1 MRIQLL
7 TRMMMKKNSFW
18 SIVLFLSFVF
28 FQMQSTFNFAA
39 AGNVIVNTNIVYGS
53 AWNDGSK
60 RSESLKLDVYQLAKG
75 DQTSRPVII
84 LVHGGGF
91 GGGTKGYSEWQ
102 GNFYP
107 DIATAFANAGYVAF
121 SIDYRIWPNCPSNRF
136 KEELDYTVE
145 DVIMALNWIKA
156 NCVTYGIDITKII
169 IGGDSSGGGISVNA
183 SYRSANVGFFKG
195 CIDLWGGLPP
205 YGTSGQNPVNACSVT
220 ASAPKTCM
228 IHGTLDDI
236 VPYFISEDLSNVL
249 TELGVYNE
257 LYPLYG
263 LKHYP
268 VNLSPSPGDYQNGLV
283 SEIIDIMLTF
293 SSQILNFS
301 PAGLNET
308 AIDAIDI
315 FPNPVKN
322 NKLTINFGALIESG
336 TISIVNLSGQ
346 ELMKSEI
353 KSEDRMTINVNILGK
368 GIYIIKIIIG
378 KASFI
383 KKIIIE

>member
-1 MRIQLL
+1 
-7 TRMMMKKNSFW
+7 MKKNSFW
-18 SIVLFLSFVF
+18 SIVLVLILISC
-28 FQMQSTFNFAA
+28 QIQSAFNFVI

-53 AWNDGSK
+53 AWNEATQK
-60 RSESLKLDVYQLAKG
+60 TESLKLDAYQLAKG

-107 DIATAFANAGYVAF
+107 DMATAYANAGYVAF

-136 KEELDYTVE
+136 REELDYTVE

-156 NCVTYGIDITKII
+156 NFVTYGVDTTKVI
-169 IGGDSSGGGISVNA
+169 IGGDSAGGGIVVNA
-183 SYRSANVGFFKG
+183 SYRSENAVLFKG

-220 ASAPKTCM
+220 ASVPKTCM

-236 VPYFISEDLSNVL
+236 VPYFISENLSNALNGV
-249 TELGVYNE
+249 GVYNE
-257 LYPLYG
+257 LHSLDG

-268 VNLSPSPGDYQNGLV
+268 INLSPAPEDYQNDLA
-283 SEIIDIMLTF
+283 SEIVDIMLTF
-293 SSQILNFS
+293 SNQILNFS
-301 PAGLNET
+301 PTRLNET
-308 AIDAIDI
+308 IIDTIGI

-322 NKLTINFGALIESG
+322 GKLTINFGSLIENG
-336 TISIVNLSGQ
+336 TISVVDLSGR
-346 ELMKSEI
+346 ELIKSEI
-353 KSEDRMTINVNILGK
+353 KGEDKKNIIVTGLGK
-368 GIYIIKIIIG
+368 GMYIIKIIIG
-378 KASFI
+378 KASFE
-383 KKIIIE
+383 KKIVID